1 MTIKITQTPTGL
13 YACSISLRDD
23 EKSTL
28 FVKLPGLVNEI
39 AQKPYGQRYKIKTK
53 LWRELQGQELDA
65 TDSGGDEAYI
75 EIQPEH
81 ILAVATM
88 LYHAKVDSTTPV
100 TLPACYDEDYDEET
114 ALEVIKYILKALKD
128 YKVTPEPAKSLSL
141 IMEL

>member
-1 MTIKITQTPTGL
+1 MQTPTGL

-23 EKSTL
+23 EKSTM
-28 FVKLPGLVNEI
+28 FIKLPGLVNEI
-39 AQKPYGQRYKIKTK
+39 VQKPYGERYKIKTK

-88 LYHAKVDSTTPV
+88 LYHARIGSPTTV
-100 TLPACYDEDYDEET
+100 TLPACYDEDYDDAT

-128 YKVTPEPAKSLSL
+128 YKATPESVKGLSL
-141 IMEL
+141 TMEL